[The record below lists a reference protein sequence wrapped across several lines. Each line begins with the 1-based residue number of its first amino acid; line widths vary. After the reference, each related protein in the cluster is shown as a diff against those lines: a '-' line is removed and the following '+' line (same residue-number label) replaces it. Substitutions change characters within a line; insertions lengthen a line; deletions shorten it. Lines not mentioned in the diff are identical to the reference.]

1 VRVNGSPAKPA
12 THVRVGDR
20 VAARVHGH
28 DRLLE
33 VVQVLDKRVS
43 APLAAECLV
52 DHSPPP
58 PPRDERAPTFVRDPS
73 TGRPTKKDR
82 RTMDRFRGR

>member
-1 VRVNGSPAKPA
+1 
-12 THVRVGDR
+12 VRVGDR